1 MYKVICKDLGF
12 DCDFIVNNR
21 DKDILAINFGKHL
34 QVSHKQNYP
43 KNELFGFIDI
53 QNKKQNNP
61 EPMKNKKLTSVDDY
75 GLFRLEKW
83 NLGHRN
89 FP

>member
-12 DCDFIVNNR
+12 DCDFIVNNE
-21 DKDILAINFGKHL
+21 DKEILAINFGEHL
-34 QVSHKQNYP
+34 QVSHKQYYP
-43 KNELFGFIDI
+43 KNEIFGFMDI

-61 EPMKNKKLTSVDDY
+61 GTMKNKKSICANDCES
-75 GLFRLEKW
+75 FKLEKW